1 MARGFCHGICNIIII
16 IINLFSFLFFFLPPI
31 PPTYLKIISSFL
43 NLNLILNM
51 YDMELT
57 SIICRTK
64 NSRSYR
70 AICCA
75 QFPVVL
81 KNWSSSW
88 VFSLT
93 PPVNMKRSLSL
104 KARIFSFVSF
114 SEKNVYI
121 NILKSE
127 FVLNLQ
133 KPVALST
140 VWILDAVS
148 QPRGACIVKRLL
160 QSSSPKISFVYWMS
174 RSLV

>member
-1 MARGFCHGICNIIII
+1 MTSTTTRTISFTRTVYHIQNILWPGGFCHGICNIIII
-16 IINLFSFLFFFLPPI
+16 IINLLFFLPPI

-114 SEKNVYI
+114 SEKKKMFTLTFWNQNLSWI
-121 NILKSE
+121 CKS
-127 FVLNLQ
+127 
-133 KPVALST
+133 
-140 VWILDAVS
+140 
-148 QPRGACIVKRLL
+148 LL
-160 QSSSPKISFVYWMS
+160 LCQLYEYWMLCHS
-174 RSLV
+174 QEEHA